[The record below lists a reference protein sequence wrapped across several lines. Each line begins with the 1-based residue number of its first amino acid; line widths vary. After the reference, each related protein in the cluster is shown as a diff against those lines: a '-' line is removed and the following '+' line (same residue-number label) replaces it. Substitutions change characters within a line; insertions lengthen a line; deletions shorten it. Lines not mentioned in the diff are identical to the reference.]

1 MSKTTFGELASN
13 AIKELSSKL
22 VEDQSHRRGGKGMA
36 CTIWEV
42 QKELSVNPPATA
54 EEALTFC
61 RLQIK
66 RCNVNLANAKDRGDK
81 RAIIN
86 LERKLAVYEYL
97 YKLVKE
103 AEEPK
108 ETVKDCPSCRVYALE
123 NGVCACCG
131 YSEEPVTTSE

>member
-1 MSKTTFGELASN
+1 MGLKTETPKRSGKTLDWCKAELWENS
-13 AIKELSSKL
+13 L
-22 VEDQSHRRGGKGMA
+22 VE
-36 CTIWEV
+36 
-42 QKELSVNPPATA
+42 PPATA

-66 RCNVNLANAKDRGDK
+66 RCNINLANAKDRGDK

-97 YKLVKE
+97 YKLAKE

-108 ETVKDCPSCRVYALE
+108 EAVKDCPSCRVYALE

-131 YSEEPVTTSE
+131 YSEEPVTTSD